1 VFKQLGISR
10 VVLCSVGLV
19 SYQGDE
25 NEMDGA
31 CSTNGGE
38 EERV

>member
-1 VFKQLGISR
+1 VSKQLGISR
-10 VVLCSVGLV
+10 VMISSMELV
-19 SYQGDE
+19 SYQGEED
-25 NEMDGA
+25 EMDRA